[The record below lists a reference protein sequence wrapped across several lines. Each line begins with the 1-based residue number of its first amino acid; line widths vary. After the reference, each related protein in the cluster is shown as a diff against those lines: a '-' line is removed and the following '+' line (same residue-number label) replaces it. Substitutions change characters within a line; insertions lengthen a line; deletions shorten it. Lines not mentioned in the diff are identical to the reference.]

1 MTLSQT
7 LRINNALDLQLK
19 MTVQC
24 AQVLESW
31 SELDLQVLPQ
41 PIEDNVEQHLTIP
54 DPVVKNP
61 TDFRKSYDRRFIG
74 GKSYG
79 QYGDI
84 TIGLSQTDLRQIISL
99 I

>member
-1 MTLSQT
+1 
-7 LRINNALDLQLK
+7 

-31 SELDLQVLPQ
+31 SELHLQVLPQ

-61 TDFRKSYDRRFIG
+61 TDFRKSYDRKFTG

-79 QYGDI
+79 Q
-84 TIGLSQTDLRQIISL
+84 
-99 I
+99 